1 VTIRSVD
8 INRWDEFGRSPT
20 GCDKLPSHRHSR
32 STRDKGDRPRRRLAA
47 TNCSRSF
54 SQQKLTIG
62 LDLGDRSSWYCARGE
77 RRSAAGTALTTTAKA
92 LLRSVWRN
100 AALPHCVGDGHAP
113 AVGEPLAERVG
124 ARSDRGA
131 RAERAADRLRGCNV
145 RNMNPEKAER
155 LSPER
160 QAALEPLLAGIESV
174 SERIREY
181 NELIE

>member
-1 VTIRSVD
+1 VLLEQR
-8 INRWDEFGRSPT
+8 
-20 GCDKLPSHRHSR
+20 L
-32 STRDKGDRPRRRLAA
+32 STLRRP
-47 TNCSRSF
+47 
-54 SQQKLTIG
+54 
-62 LDLGDRSSWYCARGE
+62 CANF
-77 RRSAAGTALTTTAKA
+77 
-92 LLRSVWRN
+92 WRN
-100 AALPHCVGDGHAP
+100 AAQPDRAGNGHAL
-113 AVGEPLAERVG
+113 ALGEPLAERVG

-174 SERIREY
+174 SERVREY